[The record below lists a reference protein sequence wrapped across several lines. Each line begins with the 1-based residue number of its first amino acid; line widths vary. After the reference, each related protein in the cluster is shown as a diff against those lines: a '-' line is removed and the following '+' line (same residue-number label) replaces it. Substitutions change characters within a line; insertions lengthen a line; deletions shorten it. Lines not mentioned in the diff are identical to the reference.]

1 MSDATKPGATNEAT
15 PEQLA
20 KAQAEGAKA
29 ERARVSG
36 IQQCEEAKGRESLA
50 SHLAFNTSMSVDE
63 AKAILAVSPKQ
74 GEKAAAPAGNPFKEA
89 MDSGEHPN
97 VGADAAA
104 APEGDKPTGASSILA
119 AARMAGVIGYQPNSK
134 H

>member
-1 MSDATKPGATNEAT
+1 MSDATKPGATTQAT

-20 KAQAEGAKA
+20 QAQADAVKA

-36 IQQCEEAKGRESLA
+36 IQTCDEAKGREQLA

-74 GEKAAAPAGNPFKEA
+74 DAAGASAFKEA
-89 MDSGEHPN
+89 MDNGEHPN
-97 VGADAAA
+97 VGADAATGTENAGDNA
-104 APEGDKPTGASSILA
+104 AAGILA
-119 AARMAGVIGYQPNSK
+119 AARMAGVRGFESATKK